1 MVDIRLF
8 SIFINEEI
16 NIVRYFKSEDTKI
29 WISLDDILASISFSL
44 DLSNYT
50 NIMNYCYEGEVKL
63 HKRTRICKNTDNGYI
78 SIEDKCGTDV
88 YISLPT
94 IDILAKKNLSY
105 NSNKELKK
113 VRDKLY
119 EEMDRL
125 DTNRREPNMIID
137 ITTVNQVQKPLR
149 LSLCEGENY
158 MSLKDII
165 EIASFE
171 NRLRINDYDIEKKM
185 AIIVGEEN
193 FKLIYFTDN
202 FNPLYIKDG
211 LFTPFISHKGLQ
223 KLIEYPEMDEYL
235 IKIDLARINNYINK
249 YEKAVLETISC
260 EKYNKDMYLVKNTKK
275 KENNQTHEIEKE
287 NKMNELKLLHIEMND
302 NNHKIHY
309 FKSKKEKLC
318 ISLDDIYSII
328 YTYYNRLVLSDIMD
342 FCKESGRVNACE
354 ASSMYKT
361 AEGED
366 IYVKVLD
373 YYEIFVDFSTIDK
386 LAKKYSVVIPYGSF
400 DKLKNAIR
408 DNFEELAIEIT
419 EDEIEKRIEA
429 VKKEIDSICKLQKTI
444 KDKKK

>member
-1 MVDIRLF
+1 MEDIRLL
-8 SIFINEEI
+8 SIFINDEI
-16 NIVRYFKSEDTKI
+16 NIIRCFKSEDNKI

-63 HKRTRICKNTDNGYI
+63 HKRTRICKNLDYI
-78 SIEDKCGTDV
+78 LTEDKCGTDV

-94 IDILAKKNLSY
+94 IDILTKKNLSY

-119 EEMDRL
+119 EEMNRL
-125 DTNRREPNMIID
+125 DIDGRKQSMIID

-149 LSLCEGENY
+149 LSMCKGEIY

-165 EIASFE
+165 EIARFE

-202 FNPLYIKDG
+202 FNPLCIKDG

-223 KLIEYPEMDEYL
+223 RLIEYPEMDEYL
-235 IKIDLARINNYINK
+235 IKIDLARINDFINIYK
-249 YEKAVLETISC
+249 KVILETLSS
-260 EKYNKDMYLVKNTKK
+260 EKYNKDMYAVQSPKK
-275 KENNQTHEIEKE
+275 IVINNSYEKEKE

-302 NNHKIHY
+302 NKHTIHY
-309 FKSKKEKLC
+309 FKSKKEKLWF
-318 ISLDDIYSII
+318 SLNDIHSII
-328 YTYYNRLVLSDIMD
+328 YMYYNRLALSDAME
-342 FCKESGRVNACE
+342 FCKEFGKTNACS
-354 ASSMYKT
+354 ANSMYKT
-361 AEGED
+361 SEGED
-366 IYVKVLD
+366 IYVKELD
-373 YYEIFVDFSTIDK
+373 YYEVFVDFSTIDK
-386 LAKKYSVVIPYGSF
+386 LAKKYSDVIPYGSF

-408 DNFEELAIEIT
+408 DNFEELVVEIT
-419 EDEIEKRIEA
+419 QEEIDKRIEA
-429 VKKEIDSICKLQKTI
+429 VKNEIDSICKLQQTI
-444 KDKKK
+444 KNKKK

>member
-1 MVDIRLF
+1 MEDIILF
-8 SIFINEEI
+8 SIFINDEI
-16 NIVRYFKSEDTKI
+16 NIVRYFKSEDNKI
-29 WISLDDILASISFSL
+29 WFSLDDILASISFSL

-63 HKRTRICKNTDNGYI
+63 HKRTVICKNPDNGYI
-78 SIEDKCGTDV
+78 RIENKCGTDV

-94 IDILAKKNLSY
+94 IDILTKKNLSY

-119 EEMDRL
+119 EEINRL
-125 DTNRREPNMIID
+125 DTNRRKPNMIID

-149 LSLCEGENY
+149 LSLCKGEIY
-158 MSLKDII
+158 MSLKDIV
-165 EIASFE
+165 EIARIE
-171 NRLRINDYDIEKKM
+171 NRLRINDYDIEKKI

-202 FNPLYIKDG
+202 FNSLYIKDG
-211 LFTPFISHKGLQ
+211 LYTPFISQKGLQ
-223 KLIEYPEMDEYL
+223 KLIDYPEMDEYL
-235 IKIDLARINNYINK
+235 IKLDLSRINDYIIK
-249 YEKAVLETISC
+249 YEKAILETISC

-275 KENNQTHEIEKE
+275 KENNKTHEIEKE

-309 FKSKKEKLC
+309 FKSKKEKLWF
-318 ISLDDIYSII
+318 SLNDIHSII
-328 YTYYNRLVLSDIMD
+328 YMYYDRLAISDIID
-342 FCKESGRVNACE
+342 FCKEFGRVNTCE

-361 AEGED
+361 AEGEN

-386 LAKKYSVVIPYGSF
+386 LAKKYSDVIAYGEF

-408 DNFEELAIEIT
+408 DNFEELAIEIAQ
-419 EDEIEKRIEA
+419 EEIDKRIEA
-429 VKKEIDSICKLQKTI
+429 VKKEIDSIYKLQQTI
-444 KDKKK
+444 KNKKK